1 MKKAIPAVTAQEKHL
16 YLDYAATAPLSNST
30 IAFLT
35 PLLSAYGNPSSP
47 HSVGEA
53 AKEIVSKARRN
64 VARFLNAPYDC
75 VFFTAGGAAGNALGI
90 LGYAKKHGGPILYS
104 PTAHKSILAC
114 MEGRTDSKP
123 LKVDR
128 NGFLDLSYLRA
139 CLTGCASP
147 PLVVTEYANSEIGS
161 IQDVRQIIALTHRAN
176 GAVFLDCTGSISTI
190 PLDVSELDVDMAAF
204 SAHKLGGLKG
214 CGAFY
219 KKKSISIEPLIYGS
233 QEQGLIGGTE
243 NVLGIASLGK
253 VAKTHDY
260 SLSSPKNRDAAY
272 RFFMRHVPGCRLVGS
287 LKNRLAHNLYLCFLG
302 VEGESL
308 MMALDANG
316 IQVST
321 GSACGCGDG
330 GAPPALAAIGMDP
343 DDMHSCIRITFGGQE
358 TTDDIAYLCE
368 TAKRCVRTLRSM
380 NKAI

>member
-204 SAHKLGGLKG
+204 SALLHAPRPRLPFGRELEKPPGPQSVPLLFGRRGRILDDGPGRKRHPGIHRVGLRLRG
-214 CGAFY
+214 RRRPACAGRNRHGSGRYAQLHPHHVWGAGNNRRHRL
-219 KKKSISIEPLIYGS
+219 PLRDS
-233 QEQGLIGGTE
+233 QAMRPNAPVNEQSNL
-243 NVLGIASLGK
+243 
-253 VAKTHDY
+253 KTRKEAQH
-260 SLSSPKNRDAAY
+260 
-272 RFFMRHVPGCRLVGS
+272 G
-287 LKNRLAHNLYLCFLG
+287 AHHF
-302 VEGESL
+302 
-308 MMALDANG
+308 
-316 IQVST
+316 
-321 GSACGCGDG
+321 
-330 GAPPALAAIGMDP
+330 
-343 DDMHSCIRITFGGQE
+343 
-358 TTDDIAYLCE
+358 
-368 TAKRCVRTLRSM
+368 
-380 NKAI
+380 